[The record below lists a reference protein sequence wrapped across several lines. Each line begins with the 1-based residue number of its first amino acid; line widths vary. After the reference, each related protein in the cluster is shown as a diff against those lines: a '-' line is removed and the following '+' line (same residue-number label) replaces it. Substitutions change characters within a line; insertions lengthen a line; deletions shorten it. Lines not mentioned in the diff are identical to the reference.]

1 MKDFQK
7 FWKMAESEG
16 AGGDGLGESH
26 ILQLAKRA
34 REDETAEL
42 RQEVAVLKG
51 QLAVAQ
57 VYQERDRL
65 LIQVKTLGEQVLDVT
80 AKLRAQ
86 EPLLRAKWMAE
97 LEDRDADLKGRIN
110 RVYGDTMRQLDEVM
124 KTKRSR
130 LTDYDVDDLKHVL
143 REGEERVRLL
153 LLERPTGPKLNNK

>member
-16 AGGDGLGESH
+16 AGESH

-51 QLAVAQ
+51 QMAVAQ

>member
-1 MKDFQK
+1 
-7 FWKMAESEG
+7 MAESEG
-16 AGGDGLGESH
+16 AGESH